1 MCSQT
6 LKERQYQLR
15 EDTILETAHHLLI
28 EHGYADLNMDDLA
41 NQIGISKA
49 TLYQHFPSKD
59 ELAVQVLLRAIH
71 HSENHLKTGSS
82 LPPLEQLEGIL
93 NRAIAHRAKIWMLR
107 SSSLPSNIREDPRIK
122 LRYAMMAA
130 IIESIVEAGK
140 ADGSINSHLSTKV
153 IVRMFSS
160 FFTPHFQDLISE
172 RLVSPEELSETL
184 VSIFLDGI
192 RAKSS

>member
-15 EDTILETAHHLLI
+15 EDTILESAHHLMI
-28 EHGYADLNMDDLA
+28 EHGYAALNMDDLA

-59 ELAVQVLLRAIH
+59 ELTVQVLMRAIQYG
-71 HSENHLKTGSS
+71 HSQLQAGSQ

-93 NRAIAHRAKIWMLR
+93 QRGIAHRAKIWMLR
-107 SSSLPSNIREDPRIK
+107 SSSLPPNIREDPRVK
-122 LRYAMMAA
+122 QLHSKMAA
-130 IIESIVEAGK
+130 TIESIVEAGK
-140 ADGSINSHLSTKV
+140 AHGSINNHLSAKV

-160 FFTPHFQDLISE
+160 FFTPHYQDLISD
-172 RLVSPEELSETL
+172 RVVSPEELSETL
-184 VSIFLDGI
+184 ISIFLDGI
-192 RAKSS
+192 RAPS